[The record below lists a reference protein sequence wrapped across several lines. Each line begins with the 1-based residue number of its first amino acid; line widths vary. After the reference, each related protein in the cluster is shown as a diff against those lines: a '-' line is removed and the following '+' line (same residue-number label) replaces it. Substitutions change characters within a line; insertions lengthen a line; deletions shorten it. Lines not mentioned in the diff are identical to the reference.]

1 MLYRPDRSGEGRAC
15 LCAAFVG
22 TCVWKRRLF
31 VVCCH
36 ARPMQPLVM
45 SWVALH
51 DLERFGCV
59 LAEMRAM
66 VCVILCSS
74 VARQNASVV
83 PVCSARVAM
92 RTKLYDCP
100 GLVLRSTSS
109 VTSGRE

>member
-1 MLYRPDRSGEGRAC
+1 MERMEPENSRRPKAPPKAQR
-15 LCAAFVG
+15 LP
-22 TCVWKRRLF
+22 LF

-92 RTKLYDCP
+92 RTQLYDCP
-100 GLVLRSTSS
+100 GLDVRFIHTF
-109 VTSGRE
+109 